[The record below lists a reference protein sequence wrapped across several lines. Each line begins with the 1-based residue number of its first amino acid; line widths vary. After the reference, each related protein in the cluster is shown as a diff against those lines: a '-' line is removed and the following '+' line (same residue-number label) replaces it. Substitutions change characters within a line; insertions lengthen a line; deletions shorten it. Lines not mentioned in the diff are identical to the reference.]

1 VFGNKP
7 RASIDRRF
15 GAIRKG
21 AVTSA
26 MTADGGMPGAGRCDP
41 GHDRRRGDAGRK
53 GAVTSARTADGGT
66 LGAGRCGRQSERR
79 T

>member
-7 RASIDRRF
+7 RASIDRSF
-15 GAIRKG
+15 GVIRKG

-26 MTADGGMPGAGRCDP
+26 MTADGGMPGAGRC
-41 GHDRRRGDAGRK
+41 
-53 GAVTSARTADGGT
+53 
-66 LGAGRCGRQSERR
+66 GRQSERR